1 MFRDRV
7 DAGKKLAEALDKYRD
22 RGALVLA
29 IPKGGIEIGSHIA
42 QRLNAQLSIVV
53 SRKLPYPEMPEAGFG
68 AVAEDGSIYIM
79 QDAALWI
86 SNGVIERIVQEQRE
100 EIERRIKMLRMD
112 EPLPN
117 IESKTVILVDD
128 GIAMGSTMRVTIML
142 CKKRNAKKIV
152 IAVPV
157 AGESV
162 ARVIEA
168 MVDEAIVLEKPWN
181 FRAVA
186 QVYQNWYDVSDEEA
200 IKILYSAK
208 G

>member
-1 MFRDRV
+1 MFKDRA
-7 DAGKKLAEALDKYRD
+7 DAGKKLAKALDKYRD
-22 RGALVLA
+22 RGAYVLA

-42 QRLNAQLSIVV
+42 QRLKAHLSIVV
-53 SRKLPYPEMPEAGFG
+53 SRKLPYPDMPEAGFG
-68 AVAEDGSIYIM
+68 AVAEDGSVYLIRG
-79 QDAALWI
+79 AALWI
-86 SNGVIERIVQEQRE
+86 SKEVVERIVQEQRE
-100 EIERRIKMLRMD
+100 EIKRRIRLLRLD

-128 GIAMGSTMRVTIML
+128 GIAMGSTMRATIML

-152 IAVPV
+152 VAVPV
-157 AGESV
+157 AGDSV
-162 ARVIEA
+162 AREIEA
-168 MVDEAIVLEKPWN
+168 MVDEVIVLEKPWN

-200 IKILYSAK
+200 IEILHSAK

>member
-1 MFRDRV
+1 
-7 DAGKKLAEALDKYRD
+7 
-22 RGALVLA
+22 
-29 IPKGGIEIGSHIA
+29 
-42 QRLNAQLSIVV
+42 
-53 SRKLPYPEMPEAGFG
+53 MPEAGFG

-117 IESKTVILVDD
+117 VESKTVILVDD
-128 GIAMGSTMRVTIML
+128 GIAMGSTMRVAIML

-152 IAVPV
+152 VAVPV

-162 ARVIEA
+162 AREIEA

-200 IKILYSAK
+200 IKILHSAK